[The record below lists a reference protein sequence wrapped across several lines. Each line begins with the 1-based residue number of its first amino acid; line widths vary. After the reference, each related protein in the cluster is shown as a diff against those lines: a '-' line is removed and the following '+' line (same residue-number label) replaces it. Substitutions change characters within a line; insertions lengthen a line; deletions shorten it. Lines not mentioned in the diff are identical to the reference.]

1 MSKIGDL
8 IKKGIGAVTGGD
20 LVSNFVANAITSKVL
35 GGDTKDA
42 LMLTALQQ
50 GLGSEGFNLGNL
62 FGGGA
67 DAASG
72 MSQGQIAAAS
82 SPLVKSGVDPQ
93 LAEAATRKALGQQA
107 TEAISKIAPV
117 FKQDPKTL
125 GYAKFLVDAGL
136 LQPDSKL
143 ANLLNSRVGEAL
155 ATGLGSQL
163 ASKMFDKEEQ
173 LGTGMGSRPFG
184 GGRDVNINMM
194 RPFVTAANG
203 GYIDGQYFPRR
214 NGGIMPSEGS
224 GQKDDVPAMLMAG
237 EFVLTKDAVKG
248 LGNGD
253 SQRGIQ
259 KAYSMMNQLE
269 KKANNYV

>member
-1 MSKIGDL
+1 MLDK
-8 IKKGIGAVTGGD
+8 
-20 LVSNFVANAITSKVL
+20 LVSGIFGGGGGNFLTNLAANAITSKLL

-42 LMLTALQQ
+42 LMFTALQQ
-50 GLGSEGFNLGNL
+50 GLGSEGLGNL

-67 DAASG
+67 EASKG
-72 MSQGQIAAAS
+72 LTRGDIARSAQ
-82 SPLVKSGVDPQ
+82 PLMDKGVDRQ
-93 LAEAATRKALGQQA
+93 LAEAATKKAMGQQA
-107 TEAISKIAPV
+107 TKAIANLAPV
-117 FKQDPKTL
+117 FKQGEGTL

-136 LQPDSKL
+136 LQPDSKM
-143 ANLLNSRVGEAL
+143 ASLLNSRVGEAL
-155 ATGLGSQL
+155 ASSLGSQL
-163 ASKMFDKEEQ
+163 VSKMFDQDEQ
-173 LGTGMGSRPFG
+173 LGSGMASRPFG
-184 GGRDVNINMM
+184 GEGDVKLNIPNKY
-194 RPFVTAANG
+194 AAG

-253 SQRGIQ
+253 SQRGIE

-269 KKANNYV
+269 KKANNYG

>member
-8 IKKGIGAVTGGD
+8 FKKGIGAVTGGD
-20 LVSNFVANAITSKVL
+20 FLSNFVANAITSKVL

-50 GLGSEGFNLGNL
+50 GLGGDGLNLGNL

-67 DAASG
+67 EADMAANFVPTAADKAISGKMGADA
-72 MSQGQIAAAS
+72 
-82 SPLVKSGVDPQ
+82 L
-93 LAEAATRKALGQQA
+93 ATRPNLA
-107 TEAISKIAPV
+107 TVAKTAADLAPV

-125 GYAKFLVDAGL
+125 GYAKFLVDAGML
-136 LQPDSKL
+136 DPNSKM
-143 ANLLNSRVGEAL
+143 ASLLNSRVGEAL
-155 ATGLGSQL
+155 ATSLVSGLGSKL
-163 ASKMFDKEEQ
+163 FDKEEQ

-184 GGRDVNINMM
+184 GGKDVNINMM

-253 SQRGIQ
+253 SNRGIE
-259 KAYSMMNQLE
+259 KAYAMMNQLE

>member
-1 MSKIGDL
+1 MFDKIL
-8 IKKGIGAVTGGD
+8 KGLGSLTGGNFLTNLAANAVT
-20 LVSNFVANAITSKVL
+20 SKLL

-42 LMLTALQQ
+42 LMFTALQQ
-50 GLGSEGFNLGNL
+50 GLGSDGLNLGNL

-67 DAASG
+67 ETAKADMAAKFVPTAADKAISGKMGADA
-72 MSQGQIAAAS
+72 
-82 SPLVKSGVDPQ
+82 L
-93 LAEAATRKALGQQA
+93 ATRPNLAKVAKTAADL
-107 TEAISKIAPV
+107 APV
-117 FKQDPKTL
+117 FKQGEGTL

-136 LQPDSKL
+136 VDPNSKM
-143 ANLLNSRVGEAL
+143 ASLLNSRVGEAL
-155 ATGLGSQL
+155 ATSLVSGLGSKL
-163 ASKMFDKEEQ
+163 FDQDEQ

-184 GGRDVNINMM
+184 GEGDIRLNIP
-194 RPFVTAANG
+194 RRLAAG

-253 SQRGIQ
+253 SNRGIE
-259 KAYSMMNQLE
+259 KAYAMMNQLE
-269 KKANNYV
+269 NKANNYG

>member
-1 MSKIGDL
+1 MLDKIV
-8 IKKGIGAVTGGD
+8 KGIGALTGGD
-20 LVSNFVANAITSKVL
+20 FVSKLVANAITSKVL

-50 GLGSEGFNLGNL
+50 GLGSDGLNL
-62 FGGGA
+62 FGGQES
-67 DAASG
+67 AASG

-82 SPLVKSGVDPQ
+82 NPLVKSGVDPQ
-93 LAEAATRKALGQQA
+93 LAEAATKKALGQQA
-107 TEAISKIAPV
+107 TEAISKVAPV
-117 FKQDPKTL
+117 FKQGEGTL

-136 LQPDSKL
+136 VDPNSKM
-143 ANLLNSRVGEAL
+143 ASLLNSRVGEAL
-155 ATGLGSQL
+155 ATSLVSGLGSKL
-163 ASKMFDKEEQ
+163 FDQEEQ
-173 LGTGMGSRPFG
+173 LGTGMASRPFG
-184 GGRDVNINMM
+184 GEGDIRINIP
-194 RPFVTAANG
+194 RRLAAG

-253 SQRGIQ
+253 SNRGIQ
-259 KAYSMMNQLE
+259 KAYTMMNQLE
-269 KKANNYV
+269 NKANNYG

>member
-1 MSKIGDL
+1 MFDKIL
-8 IKKGIGAVTGGD
+8 KGLGSLTGGNFLTNLAANAVT
-20 LVSNFVANAITSKVL
+20 SKLL

-42 LMLTALQQ
+42 LMFTALQQ
-50 GLGSEGFNLGNL
+50 GLGSDGLNLGNL

-67 DAASG
+67 ETAASG
-72 MSQGQIAAAS
+72 MSQSQIAKAAT
-82 SPLVKSGVDPQ
+82 PLVNSGAGVDRQ

-107 TEAISKIAPV
+107 TEAISKVAPV
-117 FKQDPKTL
+117 FKQGEGTL

-136 LQPDSKL
+136 VDPNSKM
-143 ANLLNSRVGEAL
+143 ASLLNSRVGEAL
-155 ATGLGSQL
+155 ATSLVSGLGSKL
-163 ASKMFDKEEQ
+163 FDQDEQ

-184 GGRDVNINMM
+184 GEGDIRINIP
-194 RPFVTAANG
+194 RRLAAG

-253 SQRGIQ
+253 SQRGIE

-269 KKANNYV
+269 KKANNYG

>member
-1 MSKIGDL
+1 MIDKL
-8 IKKGIGAVTGGD
+8 LEGIGKVTGGD
-20 LVSNFVANAITSKVL
+20 FVTDLIGNVVTSKIL

-42 LMLTALQQ
+42 LMLTALQK
-50 GLGSEGFNLGNL
+50 GLGSDGLNL

-67 DAASG
+67 QRAGQDLQKNELLASLG
-72 MSQGQIAAAS
+72 ADMSSEIPEVADRAMKTFEYLNT
-82 SPLVKSGVDPQ
+82 SPEALKKIDP
-93 LAEAATRKALGQQA
+93 
-107 TEAISKIAPV
+107 I

-136 LQPDSKL
+136 LSPDSKM
-143 ANLLNSRVGEAL
+143 ASLLNSRVGEAL
-155 ATGLGSQL
+155 ATSLVTGLGSKL
-163 ASKMFDKEEQ
+163 FDEEEQ
-173 LGTGMGSRPFG
+173 IGTGAASRPFG
-184 GGRDVNINMM
+184 GTGNVSLNIP
-194 RPFVTAANG
+194 RKYAAG
-203 GYIDGQYFPRR
+203 GFIDGQYFPRR

-253 SQRGIQ
+253 SQKGIQ

-269 KKANNYV
+269 NKANNYG

>member
-1 MSKIGDL
+1 MLDKIV
-8 IKKGIGAVTGGD
+8 KGIGALTGGD
-20 LVSNFVANAITSKVL
+20 FVSKLVANAITSKVL

-50 GLGSEGFNLGNL
+50 GLGSDGLNL
-62 FGGGA
+62 FGGQES
-67 DAASG
+67 AASG
-72 MSQGQIAAAS
+72 MGRGQIAKAAT
-82 SPLVKSGVDPQ
+82 PLVNSGAGVDRQ

-107 TEAISKIAPV
+107 TEAISKVAPV
-117 FKQDPKTL
+117 FKQGEGTL

-136 LQPDSKL
+136 VDPNSKM
-143 ANLLNSRVGEAL
+143 ASLLNSRVGEAL
-155 ATGLGSQL
+155 ATSLVSGLGSKL
-163 ASKMFDKEEQ
+163 FDKEEQ

-184 GGRDVNINMM
+184 GEGDIRINIP
-194 RPFVTAANG
+194 RRLAAG

-253 SQRGIQ
+253 SNRGIE
-259 KAYSMMNQLE
+259 KAYAMMNQLE
-269 KKANNYV
+269 NKANNYV